1 MRRVATLAL
10 LLTTA
15 LAVSAQTTT
24 PAAQARVEGVVV
36 DGVTGMPLADVTVM
50 GPGSLP
56 PTAGTQTLGARIIGP
71 SDIPASL
78 KTDAQGRFAID
89 VNAGQV
95 TLTANKTGYRPA
107 RLEGRK
113 IPANN
118 GIPLQLQAGQRQ
130 SGLVIKL
137 FPQPVVTGKVFD
149 QRGQPMQDAE
159 IQPFIYTY
167 NDAGV
172 RIRSNPPGGT
182 SKTNDLGD
190 FRIENLDPGEYYFE
204 IRPASAD
211 LGGTSGSLLATIYYP
226 GTTEAGKAE
235 SVTVAPGAQV
245 QLRSITAIP
254 VRGGTLRVTLTNQ
267 GDEPRGASILSV
279 FREGETAT
287 AVRSQMIQ
295 KDVMTA
301 PVDLGR
307 LPPGRYFVRAG
318 FAGVN
323 SGMNEGRVTVD
334 LRETDHELT
343 LPIVTFKPWN
353 FTGLAVVEGANG
365 ESRPVQGV
373 TLTFHDVGPNALNA
387 MLRFGA
393 PPTLVVAV
401 TSGPDGTFPGRP
413 LNPSMPPYAFHV
425 RPSNVPPGMYVSTI
439 RGASSIRELR
449 ADYGGATNL
458 TVVLAENAGTV
469 EGVLTDAKG
478 VPVPAGAVVLLPD
491 DANDIHRLV
500 TATSALNGTYR
511 LDAGPGNY
519 HLYAWRELIG
529 APYLNPEYMQKH
541 RDSGVS
547 VRIEP
552 GGRSSVNAK
561 ALEY

>member
-1 MRRVATLAL
+1 MRQLAILAL
-10 LLTTA
+10 MLTTA
-15 LAVSAQTTT
+15 LFVSAQTTV
-24 PAAQARVEGVVV
+24 PAAQAHLEGVVV
-36 DGVTGMPLADVTVM
+36 DGVTGAPLADVTVM

-56 PTAGTQTLGARIIGP
+56 PASGTTTLGVRIITS
-71 SDIPASL
+71 SDIPKDL
-78 KTDAQGRFAID
+78 KTDAQGRYAID
-89 VNAGQV
+89 VNPGQI
-95 TLTANKTGYRPA
+95 TLTATKAGYRPA

-118 GIPLQLQAGQRQ
+118 GIPLQLQPGQRQ

-149 QRGQPMQDAE
+149 QRAQPMQDAE
-159 IQPFIYTY
+159 VQPFIYTY
-167 NDAGV
+167 NEAGV

-190 FRIENLDPGEYYFE
+190 FRLENLDPGEYYFE

-211 LGGTSGSLLATIYYP
+211 LGGTSGSVLATIYYP
-226 GTTEAGKAE
+226 GTTEANKAE

-254 VRGGTLRVTLTNQ
+254 VRGGTLRVTLTNE
-267 GDEPRGASILSV
+267 GDVPRGASILSV
-279 FREGETAT
+279 FREGETAN
-287 AVRSQMIQ
+287 AVRSQMVQ
-295 KDVMTA
+295 KDVMTE

-323 SGMNEGRVTVD
+323 GGMNEGRVTID
-334 LRETDHELT
+334 MRDGDQQLT
-343 LPIVTFKPWN
+343 LPIVTIKPWN
-353 FTGLAVVEGANG
+353 FTGRAVVEATNG

-373 TLTFHDVGPNALNA
+373 TLTFHEVGPNTLNA
-387 MLRFGA
+387 MLRVGP
-393 PPTLVVAV
+393 PPTLLAL
-401 TSGPDGTFPGRP
+401 TSGPDGTFTGRP
-413 LNPSMPPYAFHV
+413 LNPTMPPYAFHV
-425 RPSNVPPGMYVSTI
+425 RASNLPPGMYVSTI
-439 RGASSIRELR
+439 RGASSTRELR

-469 EGVLTDAKG
+469 EGTLTNAKG
-478 VPVPAGAVVLLPD
+478 EAVPAGVVALLPD

-500 TATSALNGTYR
+500 TATTGLNGAYR
-511 LDAGPGNY
+511 LEAGPGNY

-529 APYLNPEYMQKH
+529 APYMNAEYMQKH
-541 RDSGVS
+541 RDSGVA
-547 VRIEP
+547 VRIESR
-552 GGRSSVNAK
+552 GRSNVNPK
-561 ALEY
+561 ALED